1 MHVHPTN
8 SNKRT
13 IYQMK
18 VDMRPGIFHTL
29 RTKLLLIF
37 SVFTLITTIVSV
49 YCYSIYQARE
59 RSSEFKNMIHS
70 NSSKIL
76 LLSKIR
82 MQFLLYDAKNNFFYK
97 TSENE
102 YLQKNDQLF
111 ETIDLE
117 LDELSK
123 NNNNIIPEQ
132 NLIKLKSELKEY
144 QKDYNFF
151 VLKLHERGFRDFGLE
166 GQMRK
171 YIHDVETYQDSIN
184 MVLLLTVRRNE
195 KDYILRKDEN
205 YISLHTLN
213 TDVLREEILNDA
225 HLSEQGKW
233 SIVSL
238 LDQYKTCFDKW
249 VIVDKELGLD
259 QGNGL
264 SQKMKKHDEAF
275 ETITNQL
282 VQISEQNDD
291 NLGVENKQFFISA
304 IILSII
310 LSIVLSFLFSNSF
323 TRPIRELSNSIK
335 AVVKSNFSANV
346 NFSYID
352 AKSEMG
358 QLIMNFIWMNNQI
371 HAYIQEVK
379 ENEKNLE
386 EKEKK
391 FRALIEN
398 SNDAIA
404 LTDAKG
410 KITYASP
417 STSRIIGYEPEELLG
432 RTTNDLVHPDDVGN
446 LIIQFAEVTLSQGAI
461 VYIQFRILHKDG
473 SWRWVDGYSA
483 NLLHEPN
490 IQSIITNYRDITSR
504 KNSELKIDEQYKEL
518 QLINSELDRF
528 VYSASHD
535 LKAPLASILGM
546 VLVSKLEPS
555 MDAKLSYM
563 DMIDASV
570 RKLLDVIK
578 DLTDFSRNARLEIQ
592 HEKIDFKEIIQESIL
607 SYSHIKNFSEINFDI
622 KADESTVFYSDALR
636 LKTLFNNLISNAI
649 LYHCIDQSNPYILLE
664 VKNSFTHVE
673 IRVKDNGR
681 GIDEKF
687 HSKIFDMF
695 YRASE
700 DSMGTG
706 LGLYIVKG
714 IIEKLNGSI
723 QLISTP
729 GQGSEFV
736 IELPNIALQ
745 LQEVTSQKET
755 VKQY

>member
-1 MHVHPTN
+1 
-8 SNKRT
+8 
-13 IYQMK
+13 MK
-18 VDMRPGIFHTL
+18 VDMRPGTFHTL

-37 SVFTLITTIVSV
+37 SVFTLITAIVSV

-82 MQFLLYDAKNNFFYK
+82 MQFLLYDAKNSFFYK
-97 TSENE
+97 TSESK

-111 ETIDLE
+111 NAIQQELE
-117 LDELSK
+117 ALSEK
-123 NNNNIIPEQ
+123 NRHIIPEN
-132 NLIKLKSELKEY
+132 NLAKLRKELREY
-144 QKDYNFF
+144 QKDYRFF

-205 YISLHTLN
+205 YISLHTFN
-213 TDVLREEILNDA
+213 TDLLREEILNDA
-225 HLSEQGKW
+225 HLSEHAK
-233 SIVSL
+233 STISFL
-238 LDQYKTCFDKW
+238 LDQYKSCFDRW
-249 VIVDKELGLD
+249 VILDKELGLD
-259 QGNGL
+259 QGTGL
-264 SQKMKKHDEAF
+264 AQKMKKHDEAF
-275 ETITNQL
+275 EAITDEL
-282 VQISEQNDD
+282 VKISENNDD
-291 NLGVENKQFFISA
+291 NLGIENKQFFVSA
-304 IILSII
+304 IILSTI

-335 AVVKSNFSANV
+335 AVVKSNFSASV
-346 NFSYID
+346 HFSD
-352 AKSEMG
+352 VDEKSEMG

-371 HAYIQEVK
+371 HTYIQEVK

-410 KITYASP
+410 KISFASP

-432 RTTNDLVHPDDVGN
+432 RTTNELVHPDDVQN
-446 LIIQFAEVTLSQGAI
+446 LITQFAEVISSEGTI

-504 KNSELKIDEQYKEL
+504 KNSELKIEEQYKEL

-546 VLVSKLEPS
+546 VLVSKLEPNI
-555 MDAKLSYM
+555 DAKLSYM

-578 DLTDFSRNARLEIQ
+578 DLTDFSRNARLEVQ
-592 HEKIDFKEIIQESIL
+592 HEKIEFKDIIQESIL
-607 SYSHIKNFSEINFDI
+607 SYSHIRNFAEINFDI
-622 KADESTVFYSDALR
+622 KLDESIVFYSDALR
-636 LKTLFNNLISNAI
+636 LKTLFNNLISNSI
-649 LYHCIDQSNPYILLE
+649 LYHYIDQANPYILLE
-664 VKNSFTHVE
+664 VKNYFTHVE

-681 GIDEKF
+681 GIDAKF

-723 QLISTP
+723 RLTSFP
-729 GQGSEFV
+729 GYGSEFI
-736 IELPNIALQ
+736 IELPNTPLY
-745 LQEVTSQKET
+745 LPEERTTTET
-755 VKQY
+755 VKTIS

>member
-1 MHVHPTN
+1 MRVHPTKP
-8 SNKRT
+8 NKRT

-18 VDMRPGIFHTL
+18 VDMGPGVFHTL

-59 RSSEFKNMIHS
+59 RSSEFKNIIHS

-82 MQFLLYDAKNNFFYK
+82 MQFLLNDAKNNFFYK
-97 TSENE
+97 TSESK
-102 YLQKNDQLF
+102 YLQKNDELF
-111 ETIDLE
+111 KTIKIELE
-117 LDELSK
+117 ILSEK
-123 NNNNIIPEQ
+123 NKNIIPREK
-132 NLIKLKSELKEY
+132 IIELKAELTEY
-144 QKDYNFF
+144 QKDYKFF
-151 VLKLHERGFRDFGLE
+151 VRKLHERGFRDFGLE
-166 GQMRK
+166 GEMRK
-171 YIHDVETYQDSIN
+171 HIHDVETYQDSIN

-195 KDYILRKDEN
+195 KDYILRKDES
-205 YISLHTLN
+205 YIVLHTFN
-213 TDVLREEILNDA
+213 TNLLREEILTDTD
-225 HLSEQGKW
+225 LSEQGRW
-233 SIVSL
+233 NLMSF
-238 LDQYKTCFDKW
+238 LDQYKTCFDRW
-249 VIVDKELGLD
+249 VMLDKELGLD
-259 QGNGL
+259 QGSGL
-264 SQKMKKHDEAF
+264 AQKMKKHDEAF
-275 ETITNQL
+275 ETITNHF
-282 VQISEQNDD
+282 VQISENNDD
-291 NLGVENKQFFISA
+291 NLGIENKQFFISA
-304 IILSII
+304 IILSTI

-323 TRPIRELSNSIK
+323 TRPIRELSNSIE

-346 NFSYID
+346 HFSYID
-352 AKSEMG
+352 VKSEMG
-358 QLIMNFIWMNNQI
+358 QLIMNFVWMNNQI
-371 HAYIQEVK
+371 HTYIHEVK

-432 RTTNDLVHPDDVGN
+432 RTTNELVHPDDVGN
-446 LIIQFAEVTLSQGAI
+446 LITQFSEVTLLQGAI
-461 VYIQFRILHKDG
+461 AYIQFRILHKDG

-490 IQSIITNYRDITSR
+490 IQSVITNYRDITSR
-504 KNSELKIDEQYKEL
+504 KNSELKIEEQYKEL

-546 VLVSKLEPS
+546 VLVSKLEPD
-555 MDAKLSYM
+555 MEAKLSYM

-578 DLTDFSRNARLEIQ
+578 DLTDFSRNARLEVQ

-622 KADESTVFYSDALR
+622 KADDSIVFYSDALR
-636 LKTLFNNLISNAI
+636 LKTLFNNLISNSI
-649 LYHCIDQSNPYILLE
+649 LYHSIDQANPYILLE
-664 VKNSFTHVE
+664 VKNCFTHVE
-673 IRVKDNGR
+673 IKVKDNGR

-714 IIEKLNGSI
+714 IIEKLNGAIRLVSF
-723 QLISTP
+723 P
-729 GQGSEFV
+729 GYGSEFV
-736 IELPNIALQ
+736 IELSNASLY
-745 LQEVTSQKET
+745 LEEERNKAES
-755 VKQY
+755 VKDY